1 MQGPSGWRGG
11 ETLGQILK
19 LAVVAA
25 ALAGGASG
33 ARAQAVPAAVQSAE
47 EALAE
52 DAGEYARRHGVAP
65 EEALRRLRAQQDSV
79 VATDSIAR
87 EFAGRLAGISIEHR
101 PEWRIVVLLTG
112 KEPVRD
118 RFIAAG
124 EAVVPVLFRT
134 GAAATRAELVRA
146 IAERREAIRAELP
159 GVLGIGADGR
169 SGELVLHV
177 DAAGADPDGTAE
189 VRIEGAAGVPVRIVA
204 VRGRDADAGVEGG
217 GRVEGVEA
225 ASGRRQFC
233 TTGFVVGD
241 GARTG
246 VVTAAHCPDDLTY
259 YDPESGGAIPLAFA
273 GGWGA
278 RHQDVQLHLSP
289 VPLRPFFYAD
299 AAKRRLRSPTGARA
313 RASIRAGETVCH
325 RGETTG
331 YSCAEVELT
340 DYAPSGELC
349 GGPCDPSWVTVAGP
363 ACRGGDSGGP
373 VFSGTTAFGIFK
385 GSSRRG
391 GTCSF
396 YFFMSTDYLP
406 DGWTLLRG
414 PRSGEGPG
422 TVADFGQ

>member
-1 MQGPSGWRGG
+1 MRRISR
-11 ETLGQILK
+11 
-19 LAVVAA
+19 LAVAGLALGAA
-25 ALAGGASG
+25 AA
-33 ARAQAVPAAVQSAE
+33 ARAQAVPAVLQSAE

-52 DAGEYARRHGVAP
+52 DASDYARRHGVAAGD
-65 EEALRRLRAQQDSV
+65 ALRRLRAQQDSV
-79 VATDSIAR
+79 AATDAIAA
-87 EFAGRLAGISIEHR
+87 EFAERLAGISIEHR
-101 PEWRIVVLLTG
+101 PEWRIVVLLAG
-112 KEPVRD
+112 DGAVRD

-124 EAVVPVLFRT
+124 GMVVPVLFRT
-134 GAAATRAELVRA
+134 GAPATRIQLVRA
-146 IAERREAIRAELP
+146 VAERRDAIRAELP

-177 DAAGADPDGTAE
+177 DGTYAASDGAAE
-189 VRIEGAAGVPVRIVA
+189 ARIEQAAGVPVRIVA
-204 VRGRDADAGVEGG
+204 VRGREADAGVEGG
-217 GRVEGVEA
+217 GRVEGVEP

-233 TTGFVVGD
+233 TTGFVVTD

-246 VVTAAHCPDDLTY
+246 VVTAAHCPDELTY
-259 YDPESGGAIPLAFA
+259 YDPQSGGEIALGFA

-278 RHQDVQLHLSP
+278 RHQDVQLHVSP

-299 AAKRRLRSPTGARA
+299 AAKRTLRSPTGARA
-313 RASIRAGETVCH
+313 RQGIRAGETVCH

-340 DYAPSGELC
+340 DYAPAGDLC
-349 GGPCDPSWVTVAGP
+349 GGPCDPVWVTVAGP

-373 VFSGTTAFGIFK
+373 VFSGTTAYGIFK

-406 DGWTLLRG
+406 DGWRLLREPLRHDVWG
-414 PRSGEGPG
+414 SEEAGSVR
-422 TVADFGQ
+422 